1 MPEEHTGS
9 RKPKARYF
17 INSSKF
23 VAGLSDLP
31 DFSIKIPTKFDPL
44 NVKKV
49 NQKSPLILNERVVF
63 YVSDRKDRK
72 FYKIAAYR
80 GERFAYIPA
89 RYLPAFIL
97 HKKICDNPSLVGYKK
112 HLHRELVY
120 EFLLLTGVKKFVAA
134 IIAAFLCSFKTKEKK

>member
-1 MPEEHTGS
+1 MGNKE
-9 RKPKARYF
+9 PKARYF
-17 INSSKF
+17 INSPKF

-31 DFSIKIPTKFDPL
+31 ELSIKIPTKFEPL
-44 NVKKV
+44 KIKKI

-63 YVSDRKDRK
+63 YISDREDHK

-97 HKKICDNPSLVGYKK
+97 HKKICDDPSLVGHKK

-120 EFLLLTGVKKFVAA
+120 EFLLLTGVKKSAAA